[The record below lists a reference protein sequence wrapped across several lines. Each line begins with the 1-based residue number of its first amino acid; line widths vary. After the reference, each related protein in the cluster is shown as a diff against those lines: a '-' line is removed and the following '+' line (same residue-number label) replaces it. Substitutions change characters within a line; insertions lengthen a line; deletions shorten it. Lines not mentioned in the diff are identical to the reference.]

1 MISNMTFYAAISTDI
16 KKSSV
21 NWNELPLWM
30 YEAVKITNNITEDV
44 VERFNSK
51 IRATLLPNA
60 PEGDAYTYYFSHSDK
75 AELKKHVLTIGFTLQ
90 AAYEKARKA
99 FILQAMPVTIEK
111 ELKTKYDG
119 TAQYNMKYN
128 EFLQTEYY
136 GAIYVRIGIA
146 VSSSPPLQYSFNKLV
161 SYRGGV
167 IDDSERAEAK
177 GAPYKDG
184 VGYTEKGKPVE
195 VLTNFNDLKIDID
208 DEAVDLALKDRIYN
222 ADTVTKAPVE
232 GTMCFVHYHF
242 DINEKE
248 VEKSPHL
255 YKYMQE
261 EFKDL
266 HDGANAILASVDAE
280 LVKVKRSSDSMY
292 YIPET
297 ATQPQIWK
305 VCRLLVATL
314 PKGSAVGLCY
324 GKNGLNQ
331 ITYNKLGDRRNG
343 KHDYFGPVVN
353 LAARMEFSEWGYDT
367 LTDRIDVNKHDNRLA
382 MCWYGKKEI
391 PLDCTNQIEKP
402 YLVESVPLSALNA
415 GTDTEYLKIMSCH
428 VLMGKPLEVGD
439 EVYYDDNEKE
449 IKAKIVRFSAL
460 YATVNLFS
468 EQKKRYTKYVRQI
481 LIANLRRKSKKAST
495 TISNKPLSFKF

>member
-1 MISNMTFYAAISTDI
+1 MTYYAAISTDI

-21 NWNELPLWM
+21 NWNELPEWM
-30 YEAVKITNNITEDV
+30 YIAVQRTNNITEDIV
-44 VERFNSK
+44 LGFGTG
-51 IRATLLPNA
+51 IRAKLLPNA
-60 PEGDAYTYYFSHSDK
+60 PEGDAYTYYFSHGDRE
-75 AELKKHVLTIGFTLQ
+75 ELKKHVLTIGFTLQ
-90 AAYEKARKA
+90 EAYKQAREKYITALKPDK
-99 FILQAMPVTIEK
+99 IPV
-111 ELKTKYDG
+111 ELKK
-119 TAQYNMKYN
+119 KYN
-128 EFLQTEYY
+128 EDTVEYKSKLDEILSTEYY

-146 VSSSPPLQYSFNKLV
+146 VSPSPPLQYSFNKLV
-161 SYRGGV
+161 SFRGGV

-177 GAPYKDG
+177 GAPIKDG

-195 VLTNFNDLKIDID
+195 ELTEYDGV
-208 DEAVDLALKDRIYN
+208 EVDMANINTALLSWKYN
-222 ADTVTKAPVE
+222 AKNVTKARVK

-242 DINEKE
+242 DIDEKV

-266 HDGANAILASVDAE
+266 HDGANAILANVNAE

-292 YIPET
+292 YIPDT
-297 ATQPQIWK
+297 AQQSQIWK

-324 GKNGLNQ
+324 GQQGLTQ
-331 ITYNKLGDRRNG
+331 ITYNKKGDRRNG

-382 MCWYGKKEI
+382 MCWYGEDI
-391 PLDCTNQIEKP
+391 PLDCQNNIDKP

-415 GTDTEYLKIMSCH
+415 GTATEFLKIMSCH
-428 VLMGKPLEVGD
+428 VLMGNPLQVGD
-439 EVYYDDNEKE
+439 EVYYDDDDGKE
-449 IKAKIVRFSAL
+449 QQGKVLSFSAL
-460 YATVNLFS
+460 YARIKLFR
-468 EQKKRYTKYVRQI
+468 KGRYTTYVKSI
-481 LIANLRRKSKKAST
+481 LLAELRRNKKPTSASI
-495 TISNKPLSFKF
+495 TIKQNNNALKF